1 MAFLLFKRYE
11 SIACEDLEELCE
23 SGIQRLC
30 RFSEMLLYRNSKICD
45 SLFPVDKGPDEAA
58 VFVQMN
64 VCKSGFLKQLLGY
77 GI

>member
-11 SIACEDLEELCE
+11 TIACEDLEELCK
-23 SGIQRLC
+23 SGIQRFC
-30 RFSEMLLYRNSKICD
+30 RFCEMLLYGSSKICD
-45 SLFPVDKGPDEAA
+45 ALFPVDKGPYEAA

-64 VCKSGFLKQLLGY
+64 VCKSGLLKQLLGY